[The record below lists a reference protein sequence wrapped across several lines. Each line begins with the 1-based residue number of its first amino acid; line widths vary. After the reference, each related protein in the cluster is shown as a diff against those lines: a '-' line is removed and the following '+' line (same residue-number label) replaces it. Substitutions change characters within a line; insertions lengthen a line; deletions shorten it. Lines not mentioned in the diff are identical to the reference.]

1 MVTAVPGLLI
11 LVPGS
16 MGFRSVTSMVGDQY
30 EDGIAIAFSVGI
42 IGISLVAGIL
52 AGNVATS
59 AMRHRRRSVAAL

>member
-1 MVTAVPGLLI
+1 MHSGTSPRRDAVLI

-42 IGISLVAGIL
+42 IGISLVAL
-52 AGNVATS
+52 ATISYRN
-59 AMRHRRRSVAAL
+59 VAALNECR